1 MEPEFSSTGRLLQMC
16 AKKHRLSYGND
27 EMAQNPVPLV
37 NTKNMIYTVWQVDV
51 NLLVDPFYIVKIAI
65 ALHLNQGKLGWSHHF
80 HRFITWPLLL
90 EGEQPAVALSGGRQ
104 RVRSKQSGSFFR
116 RFRSSYGRGALR
128 YLASTDKQRIDRD
141 GQGVECFGL
150 VWLMHSGWMSRP

>member
-16 AKKHRLSYGND
+16 AKKNRLSYGND

-37 NTKNMIYTVWQVDV
+37 NTKIWYIQYGKLMLIS
-51 NLLVDPFYIVKIAI
+51 LLTHCIWKKIAI
-65 ALHLNQGKLGWSHHF
+65 SLDLNQGKLGWSHHF

-90 EGEQPAVALSGGRQ
+90 EEQPAVALSGGRQ

-150 VWLMHSGWMSRP
+150 VWLMHSGWMSTP

>member
-16 AKKHRLSYGND
+16 AKKHQLSYGND

-80 HRFITWPLLL
+80 RRFITRPLLL

-150 VWLMHSGWMSRP
+150 V